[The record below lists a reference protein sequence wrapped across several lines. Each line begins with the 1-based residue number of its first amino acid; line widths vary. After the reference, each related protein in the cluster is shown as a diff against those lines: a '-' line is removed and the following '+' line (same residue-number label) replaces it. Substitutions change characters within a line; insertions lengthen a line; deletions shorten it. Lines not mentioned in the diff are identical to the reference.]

1 MTEKNSS
8 LFDNEIKEEDIKSL
22 ISSEIKKPNMRSQ
35 WFYYQTI
42 RDVVRGEYCGSSNL
56 SKNIMDAIDEEPTQ
70 MRGYSPAKELAVN
83 LNSYNWQ
90 LILGFA
96 VLFAIVFAGLNTQN
110 KNTVTPV
117 QLVYEEMPTA
127 IMNAHFAN
135 TSSTANYFV
144 QTTFTDN

>member
-8 LFDNEIKEEDIKSL
+8 LFDNEINEEDIESL

-42 RDVVRGEYCGSSNL
+42 RDVVRGEYSGSSNL
-56 SKNIMDAIDEEPTQ
+56 SKKIMDAIDEEPTQ

-83 LNSYNWQ
+83 FNSYNWQ

-117 QLVYEEMPTA
+117 QLVYEEMPA
-127 IMNAHFAN
+127 DIMNAHFAN

-144 QTTFTDN
+144 QTTFVDN

>member
-8 LFDNEIKEEDIKSL
+8 LFDNEINEEDIESL

-42 RDVVRGEYCGSSNL
+42 RDVVRSEYSGSSNL
-56 SKNIMDAIDEEPTQ
+56 SKKIMDAIDEEPTQ

-83 LNSYNWQ
+83 FNFYNWQ

-96 VLFAIVFAGLNTQN
+96 VLFAIAFAGLNIQN

-117 QLVYEEMPTA
+117 QLVYEEMPVD

-144 QTTFTDN
+144 QTTFID

>member
-8 LFDNEIKEEDIKSL
+8 LFDNEINEEDIGSL
-22 ISSEIKKPNMRSQ
+22 IASEIKKPNMRSQ

-42 RDVVRGEYCGSSNL
+42 RDVVRREYSGSRNL
-56 SKNIMDAIDEEPTQ
+56 SNKIMDAINEEPTQ
-70 MRGYSPAKELAVN
+70 MRGYSPAKELAIN
-83 LNSYNWQ
+83 SNSYNWQ

-96 VLFAIVFAGLNTQN
+96 VLFAIVFAGLNAQN

-117 QLVYEEMPTA
+117 QLVYEEMPA
-127 IMNAHFAN
+127 DILNAHFAN

-144 QTTFTDN
+144 QTTFVD

>member
-8 LFDNEIKEEDIKSL
+8 LFDNEINEEDIESL

-42 RDVVRGEYCGSSNL
+42 RDVVRSEYSGSSNL
-56 SKNIMDAIDEEPTQ
+56 SKKIMDAIDEEPTQ
-70 MRGYSPAKELAVN
+70 MRGYSPAKEVAVD

-90 LILGFA
+90 LVLGFV
-96 VLFAIVFAGLNTQN
+96 VLFAIVLVGLNSKN
-110 KNTVTPV
+110 ENTVTPV
-117 QLVYEEMPTA
+117 QLVYEEMPTE

-144 QTTFTDN
+144 QTTFVSK

>member
-8 LFDNEIKEEDIKSL
+8 LFDNEINEEDIESL

-42 RDVVRGEYCGSSNL
+42 RDVVRSEYSGSSNL
-56 SKNIMDAIDEEPTQ
+56 SKKIMDAIDEEPTQ

-117 QLVYEEMPTA
+117 QLVYEEMPTD

-144 QTTFTDN
+144 QTTFVDN